1 MKFNTELYI
10 GIRRTGK
17 SNTPDHDGH
26 PQPGVITPASATTKA
41 QEPLGGSR
49 VVVSS
54 QGGAKE
60 PAKSVD
66 QRLVSPIGAFQ
77 HWKDDP
83 THRQGRILCAS
94 EFIEATEAAEQ
105 SPLRHSGWESTEPT
119 KKVKMRPA
127 SYSDA
132 VKSPTMKVKMTPPG
146 EHNISSNIALT
157 PSADLVSVKVS
168 RNGGGMRCSVLVPP
182 VLTHH
187 GQGRMVTC
195 RIGITLT
202 IEQSSGVN
210 NLHRLKE
217 GVSHFLECFQ
227 ELDGDLHLEPY
238 RKEEIGTTTPIKTLS
253 HINFDHE
260 YPEAAKYVKCTN
272 IWILHKPPITEHF
285 VQQRIQAGQKGPTP
299 IFARIVISSSLTL
312 SDFTEHIKFANC
324 AWARSDNIRASI
336 VKPRMRGRG
345 NRPGLA
351 GHAKTPEPLPHLRS
365 DMEYLQMDGKW
376 WLAVE
381 ADMSRG
387 RDTTTSKEH
396 TQLPCT
402 GAESLHCLLPAI
414 LPTTP
419 LDQPADSTQHTDATR
434 SLTTNMT
441 GNCLGGAM
449 MAETLS
455 KVEVA
460 SVKFPME
467 YNSHGQI
474 HNADKLLSS
483 DGERVTG
490 EQVEFLSGKSLGS
503 AEWRSIGPDRAGG
516 FLVVQ
521 RSNLSKR
528 DKGFSRQRG
537 GGILATQRS
546 NLSKR
551 DKGLGRQP
559 Q

>member
-1 MKFNTELYI
+1 
-10 GIRRTGK
+10 
-17 SNTPDHDGH
+17 
-26 PQPGVITPASATTKA
+26 
-41 QEPLGGSR
+41 
-49 VVVSS
+49 
-54 QGGAKE
+54 
-60 PAKSVD
+60 
-66 QRLVSPIGAFQ
+66 
-77 HWKDDP
+77 
-83 THRQGRILCAS
+83 
-94 EFIEATEAAEQ
+94 
-105 SPLRHSGWESTEPT
+105 
-119 KKVKMRPA
+119 
-127 SYSDA
+127 
-132 VKSPTMKVKMTPPG
+132 
-146 EHNISSNIALT
+146 
-157 PSADLVSVKVS
+157 
-168 RNGGGMRCSVLVPP
+168 
-182 VLTHH
+182 
-187 GQGRMVTC
+187 
-195 RIGITLT
+195 
-202 IEQSSGVN
+202 
-210 NLHRLKE
+210 
-217 GVSHFLECFQ
+217 
-227 ELDGDLHLEPY
+227 
-238 RKEEIGTTTPIKTLS
+238 
-253 HINFDHE
+253 
-260 YPEAAKYVKCTN
+260 
-272 IWILHKPPITEHF
+272 
-285 VQQRIQAGQKGPTP
+285 
-299 IFARIVISSSLTL
+299 
-312 SDFTEHIKFANC
+312 
-324 AWARSDNIRASI
+324 
-336 VKPRMRGRG
+336 
-345 NRPGLA
+345 
-351 GHAKTPEPLPHLRS
+351 
-365 DMEYLQMDGKW
+365 MDGKW

-402 GAESLHCLLPAI
+402 GAESLHCLLPVI
-414 LPTTP
+414 LPTAP

-460 SVKFPME
+460 SVKFPMA

-474 HNADKLLSS
+474 NNADKLLSS

-503 AEWRSIGPDRAGG
+503 AEWRSIDPDREGG